1 MSVFNLKQSWLNSHF
16 IYLVESSVISWRL
29 SFISVFWHFY
39 IFALIVFFCWQDI
52 QYSLKDYYYFKR
64 IIESGETHF
73 YKLVKSSS
81 WVLFNICTYL
91 VARSERISFVV
102 DLLICFYTETESGR
116 KKSFFHTGHINLC
129 SYSDYCMFV
138 LLFTCTCWIIWE
150 YSVWHQTVC
159 SCHAK

>member
-1 MSVFNLKQSWLNSHF
+1 MIKLPFYLFIWKLCNKLNAVFYFSVLTLLDICSD
-16 IYLVESSVISWRL
+16 
-29 SFISVFWHFY
+29 
-39 IFALIVFFCWQDI
+39 FCWQDI
-52 QYSLKDYYYFKR
+52 QYSLKDYYYYYFKR

-73 YKLVKSSS
+73 YKLVKSS

-102 DLLICFYTETESGR
+102 DLLICFYSETESGR
-116 KKSFFHTGHINLC
+116 KKYFFHTGHINLC

-138 LLFTCTCWIIWE
+138 LLFTCTCCIIWE